1 MSKQKEKNP
10 EKAPKRPYRKRRRAE
25 AEEETRRRITE
36 ATVELHGSVGPA
48 KTTFSAVAERAG
60 VQRATVYRYF
70 PDEEALFGACS
81 AHWLSRHPL
90 PEVESWAAIKDPDER
105 LRAALTELY
114 AWFAGGEQM
123 LIRTTRDA
131 SLVPALGPSMEALG
145 AWIAYAAEV
154 LVRGRPERGARRR
167 RVRAAIGHA
176 ISFATWRSLVREQEL
191 SQAEAVELMCATV
204 AAAKSAPP
212 RHSRSQ
218 F

>member
-1 MSKQKEKNP
+1 MSKQIQKDAGKP
-10 EKAPKRPYRKRRRAE
+10 AKRPYRKRRRAE

-81 AHWLSRHPL
+81 AHWLSEHPL
-90 PEVESWAAIKDPDER
+90 PDSGAWAAIADPEER
-105 LRAALTELY
+105 LRAGLEELY
-114 AWFAGGEQM
+114 AWYERGEQM
-123 LIRTTRDA
+123 LARTTRDT

-145 AWIAYAAEV
+145 AWVAHAAET
-154 LVRGRPERGARRR
+154 LIRGRPERGARRR
-167 RVRAAIGHA
+167 RVRAAVGHA
-176 ISFATWRSLVREQEL
+176 VAFTTWRSLVREQEL

-204 AAAKSAPP
+204 AAAAG
-212 RHSRSQ
+212 
-218 F
+218 